1 MATDSLPR
9 VVLKPGKDKPV
20 RNFHPWVFSGAIA
33 RVEGEAPDG
42 AVVDVVD
49 NRGAFMARGLL
60 NRRSQIWVR
69 LFSWDPA
76 DTLNV
81 EFLRGRIAQAQGY
94 RARTVAPEATAY
106 RVVFSEADGL
116 PGLVVDRY
124 GDILTIQVSTLG
136 LDQRRDMVLEALIA
150 ELAPRGII
158 ERVDLDMGNRE
169 GLDAR
174 TEGVVWGEAPDR
186 VEIAENGHRFLVDLM
201 AGQKTGFYMDQ
212 RDNRR
217 LVGAL
222 CHGARVLNGFAYTGA
237 FAVYAAAGGA
247 AQIVNVDTS
256 AEALDVARQNV
267 ALNGF
272 DRPQDEYVVGDMFAV
287 LRQYRARGER
297 FDVIILDPPKFAHT
311 AAQVERAARGYK
323 DINLLAFQ
331 LLQPEG
337 FLATFSCSGAVDADL
352 FQKIVF
358 GASADAPRLAQI
370 AARLTQAPDHPV
382 LLSFPESAYLKGL
395 ICRVL

>member
-1 MATDSLPR
+1 MSGETPR
-9 VVLKPGKDKPV
+9 VVLKPGKEKPV
-20 RNFHPWVFSGAIA
+20 RNFHPWVFSGAVA
-33 RVEGEAPDG
+33 RVEGDAADG

-49 NRGAFMARGLL
+49 AKRTFLARGML

-69 LFSWDPA
+69 LFSWDPD

-81 EFLRGRIAQAQGY
+81 EFLRRRIARAQGY
-94 RARTVAPEATAY
+94 RARTVGHEATAY
-106 RVVFSEADGL
+106 RVVFSEADGV
-116 PGLVVDRY
+116 PGLIVDRY
-124 GDILTIQVSTLG
+124 ADTLTVQISTLG
-136 LDQRRDMVLEALIA
+136 LAQRRDLVVEALAA
-150 ELAPRGII
+150 ELAPRGIV

-169 GLDAR
+169 GLDAV
-174 TEGVVWGEAPDR
+174 TEGVVWGEAPPR
-186 VEIAENGHRFLVDLM
+186 VEVAENGLRFAVDIV
-201 AGQKTGFYMDQ
+201 AGQKTGFYLDQ

-217 LVGAL
+217 LVGRL
-222 CHGARVLNGFAYTGA
+222 CEGARVLNGFAYTGA
-237 FAVYAAAGGA
+237 FAVYAAAAGA

-256 AEALDVARQNV
+256 ADALDVARQNM

-287 LRQYRARGER
+287 LRAYRERGER

-331 LLQPEG
+331 LLKPEG
-337 FLATFSCSGAVDADL
+337 YLATFSCSGAVDADL

-358 GASADAPRLAQI
+358 GASADARRFAQI

-395 ICRVL
+395 ICRVM

>member
-1 MATDSLPR
+1 MATDSFPR
-9 VVLKPGKDKPV
+9 VVLKPGKEKPV
-20 RNFHPWVFSGAIA
+20 RNFHPWVFSGAVA

-49 NRGAFMARGLL
+49 NRGTFMARGLL

-76 DTLNV
+76 DTLDV
-81 EFLRGRIAQAQGY
+81 EFLRRRVAQAHAY
-94 RARTVAPEATAY
+94 RVRMVAQEATAY

-124 GDILTIQVSTLG
+124 GDILTIQISTLG
-136 LDQRRDMVLEALIA
+136 LDQRRDMVVEALVA

-174 TEGVVWGEAPDR
+174 TEGVVWGEAPER
-186 VEIAENGHRFLVDLM
+186 VEITENGRRFVVDLM
-201 AGQKTGFYMDQ
+201 TGQKTGFYMDQ

-217 LVGAL
+217 LVGEI
-222 CHGARVLNGFAYTGA
+222 CQGARVLNGFAYTGA
-237 FAVYAAAGGA
+237 FAVYAAAAGA

-256 AEALDVARQNV
+256 AEALDVARQNM

-287 LRQYRARGER
+287 LRQYRAGGER

-337 FLATFSCSGAVDADL
+337 SLATFSCSGAVDADL

-358 GASADAPRLAQI
+358 GASADARRLAQI

>member
-1 MATDSLPR
+1 MATDSFPR
-9 VVLKPGKDKPV
+9 VVLKPGKEKPV
-20 RNFHPWVFSGAIA
+20 RNFHPWVFSGAVA

-49 NRGAFMARGLL
+49 NRGTFMARGLL

-76 DTLNV
+76 DTLDV
-81 EFLRGRIAQAQGY
+81 EFLRRRVAQAHAY
-94 RARTVAPEATAY
+94 RVRTVAQEATAY

-124 GDILTIQVSTLG
+124 GDILTIQISTLG
-136 LDQRRDMVLEALIA
+136 LDQRRDMVVEALVA

-174 TEGVVWGEAPDR
+174 TEGVVWGEAPER
-186 VEIAENGHRFLVDLM
+186 VEITENGRRFVVDLM
-201 AGQKTGFYMDQ
+201 TGQKTGFYMDQ

-217 LVGAL
+217 LVGEI
-222 CHGARVLNGFAYTGA
+222 CQGARVLNGFAYTGA
-237 FAVYAAAGGA
+237 FAVYAAAAGA

-256 AEALDVARQNV
+256 AEALDVARQNM

-287 LRQYRARGER
+287 LRQYRAGGER
-297 FDVIILDPPKFAHT
+297 FDVIILDPPKFAHS
-311 AAQVERAARGYK
+311 AEQVTRATRGYK
-323 DINLLAFQ
+323 DINLQALQ
-331 LLQPEG
+331 LLTPNG
-337 FLATFSCSGAVDADL
+337 ILATFSCSGLISADL
-352 FQKIVF
+352 FQKVVF
-358 GASADAPRLAQI
+358 GASVDARRPAQI
-370 AARLTQAPDHPV
+370 VERLTQAPDHPV
-382 LLSFPESAYLKGL
+382 LLSFPESEYLKGL
-395 ICRVL
+395 ICRAV

>member
-1 MATDSLPR
+1 MSASTLPR

-20 RNFHPWVFSGAIA
+20 RNFHPWVFSGAVA

-69 LFSWDPA
+69 LFSWDPV
-76 DTLNV
+76 DTLDV
-81 EFLRGRIAQAQGY
+81 EFLRRRIAQAQAY
-94 RARTVAPEATAY
+94 RARTVARESSAY
-106 RVVFSEADGL
+106 RVVFSEADSL
-116 PGLVVDRY
+116 PGLIVDRY
-124 GDILTIQVSTLG
+124 ADTLTIQVSTLG
-136 LDQRRDMVLEALIA
+136 LAQRRDKVVEALVA
-150 ELAPRGII
+150 ELAPRGIV
-158 ERVDLDMGNRE
+158 ERIDLDMGNRE

-174 TEGVVWGEAPDR
+174 TEGVVWGEAPER
-186 VEIAENGHRFLVDLM
+186 VEIVENGHRFLVDLM

-217 LVGAL
+217 MVGAL
-222 CHGARVLNGFAYTGA
+222 CQGARVLNGFAYTGA
-237 FAVYAAAGGA
+237 FAVYAAAADA

-256 AEALDVARQNV
+256 AEALEVARQNM

-287 LRQYRARGER
+287 LRAYRAQGER

-337 FLATFSCSGAVDADL
+337 SLATFSCSGAVDADL

-358 GASADAPRLAQI
+358 GASADARRLAQI